1 MSMTSVLRPGGR
13 AVRLFRLAVVLL
25 VIGVLVVEATVLA
38 GHLGKLGGA
47 LAHANLELV
56 ALALA
61 LEAVSWL
68 AFAALH
74 RRMLAGGGLRVPL
87 PHITG
92 VLLASN
98 AISATLPAGSALATG
113 YTFTRF
119 RRCGATVPLAA
130 WALVMGGLIS
140 SATLGALGLGAALLV
155 GSDKT
160 GSVAAVTALA
170 VTLAVAGA
178 LRMANQHPEQLA
190 RFARICVRTVNRV
203 RRRTPS
209 IGFDR
214 VDAFVAQLVVIRPRG
229 RDWLAGVGF
238 ATANWAADVA
248 CLVLAARA
256 VGITDLAPRTIVIAY
271 AADAVVGAVQLIPGG
286 IGLVEGALVVA
297 FVGGGVPFA
306 AATAAVVIYRVISF
320 VLVTVVGWMAWLG
333 LRDQRSTSDVG
344 AADVARIEPPA
355 VVTGQ

>member
-1 MSMTSVLRPGGR
+1 
-13 AVRLFRLAVVLL
+13 
-25 VIGVLVVEATVLA
+25 
-38 GHLGKLGGA
+38 
-47 LAHANLELV
+47 LV

-130 WALVMGGLIS
+130 WAIVMGGLIS

-170 VTLAVAGA
+170 VTLAVAGG

-209 IGFDR
+209 LGFDR

-306 AATAAVVIYRVISF
+306 AATAAVVIYRLISF

-333 LRDQRSTSDVG
+333 LRDQRSTRHVG
-344 AADVARIEPPA
+344 AADVTRIEPPA
-355 VVTGQ
+355 VVIGQ